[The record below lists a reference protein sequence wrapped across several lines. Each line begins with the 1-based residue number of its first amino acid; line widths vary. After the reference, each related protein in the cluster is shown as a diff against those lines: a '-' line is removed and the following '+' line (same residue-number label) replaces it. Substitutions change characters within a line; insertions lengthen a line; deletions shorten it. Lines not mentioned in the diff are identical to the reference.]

1 MKKHHPH
8 HHVQGTGTHKTREA
22 RTGEHC
28 PVDGWWA
35 PAGREADQRYIAQ
48 GSVLPAHDG
57 DTVTWIFVARRSDS
71 RQPKYALP
79 AAGAFIDNF

>member
-8 HHVQGTGTHKTREA
+8 HHVQGNNTHRARQA

-28 PVDGWWA
+28 PLDGWWA
-35 PAGREADQRYIAQ
+35 PADREADHRYIGR
-48 GSVLPAHDG
+48 GSVLPAYDG
-57 DTVTWIFVARRSDS
+57 ETVTWTLVATRTGS

-79 AAGAFIDNF
+79 GAGAFIDNL